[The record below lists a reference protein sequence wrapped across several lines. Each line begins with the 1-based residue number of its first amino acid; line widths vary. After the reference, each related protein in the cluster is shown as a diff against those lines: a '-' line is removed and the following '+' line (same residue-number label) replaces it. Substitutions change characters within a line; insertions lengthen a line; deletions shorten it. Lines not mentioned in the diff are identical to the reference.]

1 MFVLR
6 VNIYSAGS
14 SCVRSG
20 TPTIVDNGIG
30 GSVPWTNWYGEIPVV
45 RDTVMLRLN
54 TVGGNQS
61 PQAPWF
67 SPRVTARSNRLS
79 VPKVRSI
86 CALLLGL

>member
-14 SCVRSG
+14 NCVFSG

-30 GSVPWTNWYGEIPVV
+30 GSVPCTSWYGEIPVV
-45 RDTVMLRLN
+45 LETVMLRLN

-61 PQAPWF
+61 PQ
-67 SPRVTARSNRLS
+67 
-79 VPKVRSI
+79 VP
-86 CALLLGL
+86 